1 LGGAQTDAGDGVEQ
15 FNLMGE
21 RADHYLDLGGE
32 SRDELVEERQ
42 PRQDRRDNHRV
53 MGAESVGQRRAQD
66 GNLVP
71 QPA

>member
-32 SRDELVEERQ
+32 CRDKLDEERQ